1 MPWSLQSRLQML
13 WSAVSALDLPMVP
26 SRVILPQ
33 MTLEIRHEEKGWQAG
48 QVRHCLD
55 GWWLARMVGQWG
67 GLKYSIKQPFSLID
81 VWILSQTL
89 DSYGFM
95 PACMSLLGRDARAR
109 WPFSSFSIWG
119 AKCQQVG
126 TCSELRIY
134 CAEKQR
140 SILHSAWWL
149 WLCDREKKIQWV
161 QHPIQKYCYLMD
173 RSPHPAKC
181 HTTLSPPAA
190 QWPRRLLERPQWR
203 NDPTRECQ
211 SWWINSLLLCPEGR
225 HGWVPCRGFSSTILK
240 FLAPLKKCM

>member
-149 WLCDREKKIQWV
+149 WLCDREKKFSVSSI
-161 QHPIQKYCYLMD
+161 P
-173 RSPHPAKC
+173 S
-181 HTTLSPPAA
+181 
-190 QWPRRLLERPQWR
+190 R
-203 NDPTRECQ
+203 NIAT
-211 SWWINSLLLCPEGR
+211 WWIAHHTLQSVIPLCHPLLPSGHAGFLN
-225 HGWVPCRGFSSTILK
+225 VPNGETILHGSAK
-240 FLAPLKKCM
+240 AGGSIHYCFVQRGGTVGYHAEGFLQPF